1 MECTI
6 CLEPI
11 SAASTTG
18 HVRCGHWFHFDCLHL
33 WSQRS
38 SSCPMCRRQFDE
50 VAERAIHESQ
60 SSPTASSIPIFGPV
74 IKRIPCVRRPVP
86 LSPVPPEEAMRLYEF
101 VFQQDDAEMEDVECE
116 LCGQSPCVCG
126 NQDNQDPSEPTF
138 AHPTA
143 TSAAN
148 RRRGPNRSPG
158 RSRASNLLGRL
169 GRRQTSNASQTHLVF
184 DTRRRRTT
192 SAAGARGLTLSSDNY
207 FLNDDDDD
215 EEEVDPLTTIPARS
229 SASSRMLDDEALG
242 RIQDNIEETR
252 NLARASR
259 ASVEER
265 AWRFLDEYRREERQP
280 SSGRRRSSL
289 YNVFNADNDEE
300 SRPPTSNELLPRTS
314 VPGPSSHQSSVAT
327 SISSASGSSVFS
339 AFSTRSS
346 VSSSRM
352 SLASSQSC
360 SSRQPSMPML
370 ASPVTFRRPTPL
382 PFRNPLAA
390 NSSNSNSNDN
400 TAESEV
406 PSPRSGS
413 PRNSPPPAEEQQQQ
427 QPQPPNSGSV
437 SPATDAISHIH
448 VNPPSET
455 AVPSSST
462 GGGDIQTPS
471 VHTSAEN
478 LAQNSSE
485 SVSSSGHALS
495 YEKKME
501 IRKIVKTRLHRYYP
515 DFISKDQF
523 TEINMSVCDR
533 VYSYIKGSESAEP
546 FNAAQAEK
554 WTKVVHHLVS
564 ADLVARD
571 LLG

>member
-11 SAASTTG
+11 CEASTTG
-18 HVRCGHWFHFDCLHL
+18 HVRCGHWFHFECLHL

-38 SSCPMCRRQFDE
+38 SSCPICRQQFDE
-50 VAERAIHESQ
+50 VAERAISELQ
-60 SSPTASSIPIFGPV
+60 TSSTASSIPTFGPV
-74 IKRIPCVRRPVP
+74 IKRIPCVQRPVP
-86 LSPVPPEEAMRLYEF
+86 LMPVPPEEAMRLYEF

-116 LCGQSPCVCG
+116 ICGQSPCVCG
-126 NQDNQDPSEPTF
+126 NQDEASSEGF
-138 AHPTA
+138 AHP
-143 TSAAN
+143 SN

-158 RSRASNLLGRL
+158 RTRASNLLGRL
-169 GRRQTSNASQTHLVF
+169 GRRQTTQSTQSGHLVF

-192 SAAGARGLTLSSDNY
+192 TAAGARGLTLSSDNY

-215 EEEVDPLTTIPARS
+215 D
-229 SASSRMLDDEALG
+229 
-242 RIQDNIEETR
+242 DNIEETR

-280 SSGRRRSSL
+280 STGRRRSSL
-289 YNVFNADNDEE
+289 FNVFNADNEDE
-300 SRPPTSNELLPRTS
+300 SRPPTSDETPRTS
-314 VPGPSSHQSSVAT
+314 AAPGSHHPSVAT

-346 VSSSRM
+346 ASSSRL
-352 SLASSQSC
+352 SLASQPCPPRQS
-360 SSRQPSMPML
+360 SAPML
-370 ASPVTFRRPTPL
+370 SAPVTFRRPTPL

-390 NSSNSNSNDN
+390 NSTSNPTHDN

-413 PRNSPPPAEEQQQQ
+413 PRNSPPAED
-427 QPQPPNSGSV
+427 QPQPQPQQPKSGSV
-437 SPATDAISHIH
+437 SPATDALSHIQ
-448 VNPPSET
+448 VNSPSET
-455 AVPSSST
+455 ATGLST
-462 GGGDIQTPS
+462 GESQTPLDQN
-471 VHTSAEN
+471 SA
-478 LAQNSSE
+478 AQNSSD
-485 SVSSSGHALS
+485 SVSSSGHSLS

-501 IRKIVKTRLHRYYP
+501 IRKIVKARLHRYYP
-515 DFISKDQF
+515 DFISKEQF

-533 VYSYIKGSESAEP
+533 VYSYIKGSESREP
-546 FNAAQAEK
+546 FTATQAEK

>member
-1 MECTI
+1 
-6 CLEPI
+6 
-11 SAASTTG
+11 
-18 HVRCGHWFHFDCLHL
+18 
-33 WSQRS
+33 
-38 SSCPMCRRQFDE
+38 MCRQQFDE
-50 VAERAIHESQ
+50 LTKRTIYESET
-60 SSPTASSIPIFGPV
+60 SHTASSIPIFGPV

-126 NQDNQDPSEPTF
+126 NQEEPSF
-138 AHPTA
+138 AHPST
-143 TSAAN
+143 TT

-158 RSRASNLLGRL
+158 RSRASNMLGRL
-169 GRRQTSNASQTHLVF
+169 GRRQMSQNSQSHLVF

-207 FLNDDDDD
+207 FLNDDD
-215 EEEVDPLTTIPARS
+215 EEVDPLTTIPTGLS
-229 SASSRMLDDEALG
+229 SSRMLDDEAMG

-280 SSGRRRSSL
+280 NTGRRRSSL
-289 YNVFNADNDEE
+289 FNVFNADNEDE
-300 SRPPTSNELLPRTS
+300 SRPSTTNDTPRTS
-314 VPGPSSHQSSVAT
+314 VPSSHHTSVAT

-339 AFSTRSS
+339 AFSSRSS
-346 VSSSRM
+346 ASSSRM
-352 SLASSQSC
+352 SLASQPC
-360 SSRQPSMPML
+360 SSRQSSTPML
-370 ASPVTFRRPTPL
+370 SSPVTFRRPTPL
-382 PFRNPLAA
+382 PFRNPLAT
-390 NSSNSNSNDN
+390 NSSNSTNDN

-413 PRNSPPPAEEQQQQ
+413 PRNSPPAEEETQQQ
-427 QPQPPNSGSV
+427 QPPSGSV

-448 VNPPSET
+448 VNSPET
-455 AVPSSST
+455 ATGSST
-462 GGGDIQTPS
+462 AEGQTPLTHNS
-471 VHTSAEN
+471 
-478 LAQNSSE
+478 AQNSAE
-485 SVSSSGHALS
+485 SVSSSGHSLS

-515 DFISKDQF
+515 DFISKEQF

-533 VYSYIKGSESAEP
+533 VYSYIKESESREP
-546 FNAAQAEK
+546 FTAPQAEK